1 MTKNV
6 KKILIIEDEKI
17 LFEMYKFKFSKAGF
31 EVFNS
36 IDVEGGLKI
45 AKKEKPDLI
54 VLDILLPKENGLKF
68 LEKREEIVDIAK
80 IPVIVLSNFD
90 DSETKTRALE
100 LGAIDYLIK
109 SNFNPAEILKQL
121 KDHIK

>member
-1 MTKNV
+1 MIKTV

-45 AKKEKPDLI
+45 AQKEKPDLI
-54 VLDILLPKENGLKF
+54 ILDMLLPKESGLNF
-68 LEKREEIVDIAK
+68 LEKRKEIESIAK
-80 IPVIVLSNFD
+80 IPIIVLSNFD
-90 DSETKTRALE
+90 DSETRTKALK
-100 LGAIDYLIK
+100 LGAVDYLIK
-109 SNFNPAEILKQL
+109 SNFNPAEILEQL
-121 KDHIK
+121 KNHIK

>member
-1 MTKNV
+1 M

-17 LFEMYKFKFSKAGF
+17 LFEMYKFKFTKAGY
-31 EVFNS
+31 EVFSS

-45 AKKEKPDLI
+45 AQKEKPDLVI
-54 VLDILLPKENGLKF
+54 LDMLLPKESGLNF
-68 LEKREEIVDIAK
+68 LKKRKDIPAIAN

-90 DSETKTRALE
+90 DSETKTKALE
-100 LGAIDYLIK
+100 LGAKNYLIK

-121 KDHIK
+121 KDCIKK